1 MRRTVSLF
9 CVWWLW
15 LVDEDWQPAKHSLV
29 SIKSCSP
36 AAGLWVTWTWHSG
49 NLLSSTHHDRDGS
62 NLPCGRVTESTLIT
76 TAICRSYCLFTW
88 LSDPVQGRYLD
99 PPSAL
104 VSPDPFG
111 VTFHSYYHI
120 PQAAERRVMPMTV
133 LCIMF
138 IALIKSEGSCAAQE
152 ITTQMSTCLLFVGL
166 YCMILY
172 SWSDLPIYQNW
183 SW

>member
-1 MRRTVSLF
+1 MLHIHRYSNTLSNEKN
-9 CVWWLW
+9 CVFVLCVMTLAAWWGLTTS
-15 LVDEDWQPAKHSLV
+15 KTHSLV

-36 AAGLWVTWTWHSG
+36 AAGLWLTWTWHSG

-62 NLPCGRVTESTLIT
+62 NLPRGRVTESTLIT

-120 PQAAERRVMPMTV
+120 PQAAERRDMPMTV

-152 ITTQMSTCLLFVGL
+152 ITTQMSTCDAF
-166 YCMILY
+166 
-172 SWSDLPIYQNW
+172 DTP
-183 SW
+183 